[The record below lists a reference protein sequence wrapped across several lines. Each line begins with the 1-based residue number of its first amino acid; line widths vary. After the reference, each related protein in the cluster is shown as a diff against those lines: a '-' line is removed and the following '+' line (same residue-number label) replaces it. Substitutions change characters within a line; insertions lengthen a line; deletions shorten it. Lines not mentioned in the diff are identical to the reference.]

1 MSKQLQGHLAII
13 SANIIFGLSIPI
25 TKKLID
31 HWVTPSSYTFMRLA
45 VGAIIFWSI
54 GALVK
59 KEKVSKRDL
68 LIIAVGGF
76 FGFVATQLL
85 FATALQYTTPV
96 YFSLIMALTPILVLL
111 MSLLFLKEIFT
122 KNKILGVALSIG
134 GAALIILTGGSSAM
148 ASNNKFGIMLSFLAA
163 LSYGIYMI
171 VTKDV
176 SVKYKPI
183 TIIKWSFLF
192 SAMMLFPFEILAL
205 PKQTIFT
212 AEATLNSYLL
222 LIFCLVF
229 ITALGFLLMPMGL
242 KYIKATTASIY
253 MNFQPIVASVVAI
266 LLGQDVFSWEKP
278 MAAVLVIAGVIFV
291 SYNPDRKNKS
301 KKSQNYIRKL
311 QKKKDYLRQ
320 GRTTSAANS

>member
-163 LSYGIYMI
+163 LSYGVYMI
-171 VTKDV
+171 VTKNV

-192 SAMMLFPFEILAL
+192 SAMMLFPFEITAL
-205 PKQTIFT
+205 PKTNYFYCGSHPKQLPPSHFLFGVYYSAWLSINAYGFKIYKGYHGK
-212 AEATLNSYLL
+212 YLYEL
-222 LIFCLVF
+222 STHC
-229 ITALGFLLMPMGL
+229 
-242 KYIKATTASIY
+242 SIGGGDS
-253 MNFQPIVASVVAI
+253 IGARCV
-266 LLGQDVFSWEKP
+266 
-278 MAAVLVIAGVIFV
+278 
-291 SYNPDRKNKS
+291 
-301 KKSQNYIRKL
+301 
-311 QKKKDYLRQ
+311 
-320 GRTTSAANS
+320 